1 VILAGSV
8 ESRGAHPIGEALVA
22 HALESGLPL
31 REVTDV
37 KVVPGRGVRGR
48 VGETPV
54 VLGSHRFFDELGL
67 CDHRVDAELLRLENE
82 GKTVVLVG
90 VEAPAPRLVGV
101 LAVGDVVRPE
111 AAAAV
116 AELAA
121 LGVTSSM
128 LTGDNERTARAIAAQ
143 VGIRSWAADLLPEDK
158 VERLKQRRAEK
169 GRVAMVGDGVNDAP
183 ALATANVGIAL
194 GGRGTDAALE
204 TADVALMSDDL
215 GLLAP
220 LVALGRATRRTIAQN
235 IAFSLIV
242 KAAVL
247 GLALA
252 GYGTLWA
259 AVAADMGASMLVIGN
274 GMRLLRT
281 TGEARLS

>member
-1 VILAGSV
+1 MILAGSV

-22 HALESGLPL
+22 HALESRLPL

-67 CDHRVDAELLRLENE
+67 CDHRLDAELLRLENE

-90 VEAPAPRLVGV
+90 LEAPTPRLVGV
-101 LAVGDVVRPE
+101 IAVGDVVRPE
-111 AAAAV
+111 AAKAV
-116 AELAA
+116 ADLAA
-121 LGVTSSM
+121 LGVESSM

-143 VGIRSWAADLLPEDK
+143 VGIRSRAADLLPEDK
-158 VERLKQRRAEK
+158 VVRLKQRRAER

-215 GLLAP
+215 GLLPP

-235 IAFSLIV
+235 IAFSLVV

-259 AVAADMGASMLVIGN
+259 AVAADMGASLLVIGN
-274 GMRLLRT
+274 GMRLLRRS
-281 TGEARLS
+281 A